1 MYGKN
6 NVQVLTT
13 VFKRLL
19 WLPLN
24 VVLVSMLG
32 FFLMRYSLQIGPI
45 DLPMPFTTSGYVHV
59 LDKIELRQPI
69 DPLAEMRQNPQISP
83 QALAKES
90 KRLALDKPWYIQYKN
105 WLLSFMQGD
114 LGQNTRGESV
124 SWLLAKAA
132 GYTLLLNVCVIAVTW
147 ILGIPFGIWAAVKRG
162 HFLDKLM
169 AILTSITLSIPAFI
183 LALVLGVKV
192 VETGILPY
200 GGIASPQAFAWSWWH
215 QMADVAL
222 HLVLPI
228 TVLSLGGIFSM
239 QRLMRANLLDVLS
252 QDYIFAMRSRGVK
265 EWLVIWK
272 HAVRN
277 ALNPLVTILGFEFAG
292 LFGGAVLVETV
303 LGYPGIGLQMYQ
315 AALAGDANMVMA
327 SLVLSSIMLV
337 IGNALADALLVVLDP
352 RLASSK
358 ST

>member
-1 MYGKN
+1 M
-6 NVQVLTT
+6 QV
-13 VFKRLL
+13 
-19 WLPLN
+19 
-24 VVLVSMLG
+24 
-32 FFLMRYSLQIGPI
+32 
-45 DLPMPFTTSGYVHV
+45 
-59 LDKIELRQPI
+59 
-69 DPLAEMRQNPQISP
+69 
-83 QALAKES
+83 
-90 KRLALDKPWYIQYKN
+90 
-105 WLLSFMQGD
+105 D
-114 LGQNTRGESV
+114 LGKNTRGESV

-162 HFLDKLM
+162 HFLDKLL

-200 GGIASPQAFAWSWWH
+200 GGFASPQAFGWSWWH